1 MAIAVWSKQKWKPLF
16 LIIFL
21 PPSFESLCA
30 EFNQND
36 KSTKTINLKNF
47 FLADS
52 DKLSFGLTLEKK
64 CRNAEWRIGKLKNVF
79 PLFVAHIR
87 SAGKKILFSMTTQSG
102 KRPTLYIR
110 TFVDDGDAE
119 NNKFV
124 RLKKGNVEE
133 NVLDVNDSEKLSKFE
148 EFIFSYESE
157 DKNEVVDFVGIGVD
171 DDDVTKMIIKSF
183 KIWLI

>member
-1 MAIAVWSKQKWKPLF
+1 
-16 LIIFL
+16 
-21 PPSFESLCA
+21 
-30 EFNQND
+30 
-36 KSTKTINLKNF
+36 
-47 FLADS
+47 
-52 DKLSFGLTLEKK
+52 
-64 CRNAEWRIGKLKNVF
+64 
-79 PLFVAHIR
+79 
-87 SAGKKILFSMTTQSG
+87 MTTQSG

>member
-1 MAIAVWSKQKWKPLF
+1 
-16 LIIFL
+16 
-21 PPSFESLCA
+21 
-30 EFNQND
+30 
-36 KSTKTINLKNF
+36 
-47 FLADS
+47 
-52 DKLSFGLTLEKK
+52 
-64 CRNAEWRIGKLKNVF
+64 
-79 PLFVAHIR
+79 
-87 SAGKKILFSMTTQSG
+87 MTTQSG

-110 TFVDDGDAE
+110 TFVDDGDSE
-119 NNKFV
+119 SNKFV

-171 DDDVTKMIIKSF
+171 DDDVTKMRIKSF